1 MNITIIGAGNMA
13 RGIGMRMLAGGNN
26 VTIVGR
32 NPEKIG
38 DLATQLRS
46 TGKKGATVSTAPYG
60 STISDEVVV
69 LATPYPADKS
79 IVKEYGAKL
88 SGKIV
93 VSISTPLNATYDGL
107 ATPADTSAAE
117 EVAKAASAG
126 VKVVKA
132 FNTNF
137 AGTLAT
143 GEVAGQP
150 LDVFLA
156 GDDAGAKA
164 VIAKLVEAGGL
175 RPLDV
180 GPLQRSRQ
188 LEGLHLINISLQSTI
203 DKPWMNAVKF
213 VS

>member
-1 MNITIIGAGNMA
+1 MNITIIGSGNMA
-13 RGIGMRMLAGGNN
+13 RGIATRILAGGNS

-32 NPEKIG
+32 NPEKVG
-38 DLATQLRS
+38 DLVAQLRS
-46 TGKKGATVSTAPYG
+46 EAKGGAKVDTAAYG
-60 STISDEVVV
+60 SAIGNDVVV
-69 LATPYPADKS
+69 LALPYPADVS
-79 IVKEYGAKL
+79 IVKEYGSKL

-93 VSISTPLNATYDGL
+93 VSISTPFNATYDGL
-107 ATPADTSAAE
+107 VTPADTSAAE
-117 EVAKAASAG
+117 EVAKAASTG

-137 AGTLAT
+137 AGMLAA
-143 GEVAGQP
+143 GQVADQP

-164 VIAKLVEAGGL
+164 LIAKMVEAGGL

-188 LEGLHLINISLQSTI
+188 LEGLHLINVGLQSKL
-203 DKPWMNAVKF
+203 DKPWMNAIKF
-213 VS
+213 LS

>member
-1 MNITIIGAGNMA
+1 MNVTIIGSGNMA
-13 RGIGMRMLAGGNN
+13 RGIATRMLAGGNN

-32 NPEKIG
+32 NPEKVG
-38 DLATQLRS
+38 DLVAQVRS
-46 TGKKGATVSTAPYG
+46 AAKGGAKVDTAAYG
-60 STISDEVVV
+60 SAIRSEVVV
-69 LATPYPADKS
+69 LTVPYPADVS
-79 IVKEYGAKL
+79 VVKEYGVKL
-88 SGKIV
+88 SGKII

-117 EVAKAASAG
+117 EVAKAAPAG
-126 VKVVKA
+126 AKIVKA

-137 AGTLAT
+137 AGLLAA
-143 GEVAGQP
+143 GQVAGQP
-150 LDVFLA
+150 LDVFVA
-156 GDDAGAKA
+156 GDDADAKS

-188 LEGLHLINISLQSTI
+188 LESLHLINIGLQSKI
-203 DKPWMNAVKF
+203 ENPWMNAIKF